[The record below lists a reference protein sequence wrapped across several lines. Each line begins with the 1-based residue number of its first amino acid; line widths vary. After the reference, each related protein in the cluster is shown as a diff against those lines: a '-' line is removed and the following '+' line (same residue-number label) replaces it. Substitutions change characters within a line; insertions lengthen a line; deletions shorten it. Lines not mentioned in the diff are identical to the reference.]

1 MNGIDWNRI
10 ALKALIYGASKRKTP
25 QNLSSTGLGI
35 LAEGESAERP
45 RCADVLGLLGILYAT
60 LYAT

>member
-1 MNGIDWNRI
+1 MNGIDLNRI

-35 LAEGESAERP
+35 LAEGEGFEPSMP
-45 RCADVLGLLGILYAT
+45 
-60 LYAT
+60 